1 MVRRLQPSTIRQAVE
16 KDALVATREDTLFEL
31 LCAFA
36 IEKELKGL
44 GWKDEVPPAWSARGG
59 FLWPRA
65 VLAPLRLYDQSVA
78 EASVSKATVYQQVQE
93 AHGLGGALP
102 LRPDLIFAIQVP
114 GLTRWVLGEVKG
126 GTRSAADSARQALLD
141 LLAYRRNYDHELT
154 SSMAP
159 YGLGIAWGSE
169 LEPKLNSEVMLC
181 TARHHR

>member
-31 LCAFA
+31 LCAFV

-44 GWKDEVPPAWSARGG
+44 GWKTRFAGLVGSGR
-59 FLWPRA
+59 FLVATSGPRT
-65 VLAPLRLYDQSVA
+65 LALYNQSVPKPL
-78 EASVSKATVYQQVQE
+78 SKATVYQQVQE

-114 GLTRWVLGEVKG
+114 GLTRWGLGEVKG
-126 GTRSAADSARQALLD
+126 GTRSPADSARQALLD

-154 SSMAP
+154 S
-159 YGLGIAWGSE
+159 
-169 LEPKLNSEVMLC
+169 
-181 TARHHR
+181 